1 MVVSHFQ
8 NVFLVSSPQMVS
20 NASDAQ
26 KAVMVSNVTENVIV
40 IEIKGNIKHCK
51 YVVIYHNLG

>member
-8 NVFLVSSPQMVS
+8 NVFLVSPQMVS

-26 KAVMVSNVTENVIV
+26 KAVMVTNVTWNVIV
-40 IEIKGNIKHCK
+40 VEIKGNIKHCK
-51 YVVIYHNLG
+51 YAVIYHNLG

>member
-1 MVVSHFQ
+1 MVVYHFQ
-8 NVFLVSSPQMVS
+8 NVFLVSPQLVS

-26 KAVMVSNVTENVIV
+26 KAVMVTNVTGHVIV

-51 YVVIYHNLG
+51 YAVIYHNLG

>member
-26 KAVMVSNVTENVIV
+26 KASMVTNVTGHVIV

-51 YVVIYHNLG
+51 YAVIYHNLG

>member
-8 NVFLVSSPQMVS
+8 NVFLVSPQMVS

-26 KAVMVSNVTENVIV
+26 KAVMVTNVTGNVIV
-40 IEIKGNIKHCK
+40 IEIKGTIKHCK
-51 YVVIYHNLG
+51 YAVIYHNLG

>member
-8 NVFLVSSPQMVS
+8 NVVLVSPPQMVS

-26 KAVMVSNVTENVIV
+26 KAVMVSNVTGNVIV
-40 IEIKGNIKHCK
+40 IEIKGNIKHC
-51 YVVIYHNLG
+51 G